1 MPYAVVE
8 IKHSSAPSLQ
18 RGYFSS
24 VEDLQPKHQYIAA
37 PVEEG
42 YLLREGI
49 RVVGPGALGEVF
61 S

>member
-24 VEDLQPKHQYIAA
+24 VEDLRPKYQYVVA
-37 PVEEG
+37 PVEES

-49 RVVGPGALGEVF
+49 RVVGPAELAELF
-61 S
+61 